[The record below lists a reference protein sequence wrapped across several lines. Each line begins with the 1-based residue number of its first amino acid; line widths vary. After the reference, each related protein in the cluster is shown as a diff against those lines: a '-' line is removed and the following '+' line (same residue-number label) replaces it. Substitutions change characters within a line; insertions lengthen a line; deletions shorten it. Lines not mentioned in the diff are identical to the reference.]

1 MQKNINI
8 KELESGEVQKERAL
22 GLVWNIKTD
31 TFEFKI
37 SSKNKPATKRGMLSE
52 LSSVY
57 DPLGLSSPFVLKGI
71 RIIQKLCQESTGW
84 DDTVSDE
91 VQKESTKWKGKL
103 PALEEIEIQ
112 RCIKPADFW
121 RAAERSIYHF
131 SDAYEDGYGQASYLR
146 LVNNEGVIHC
156 VLLIGKVR
164 LSPLKYVS
172 IPRLEL
178 VAATLSVKIAL
189 LLREELNIEINKE
202 YIWTDSKEVL
212 GYISNSSKRFKI
224 FVANKIQFIHDHS
237 DVAQWYYVP
246 SAYNQQMTAQEVLM
260 VSNQVNHRDGSKGQS
275 FLRQPEDQWPN
286 QVSAEV
292 REGDPEIKPA
302 VAVNVI
308 TIKQDLLSQL
318 EGRISS

>member
-112 RCIKPADFW
+112 RCIKPADFG
-121 RAAERSIYHF
+121 R
-131 SDAYEDGYGQASYLR
+131 
-146 LVNNEGVIHC
+146 V
-156 VLLIGKVR
+156 
-164 LSPLKYVS
+164 
-172 IPRLEL
+172 
-178 VAATLSVKIAL
+178 
-189 LLREELNIEINKE
+189 EE
-202 YIWTDSKEVL
+202 
-212 GYISNSSKRFKI
+212 
-224 FVANKIQFIHDHS
+224 
-237 DVAQWYYVP
+237 VP
-246 SAYNQQMTAQEVLM
+246 SITFQMHPKIDM
-260 VSNQVNHRDGSKGQS
+260 D
-275 FLRQPEDQWPN
+275 
-286 QVSAEV
+286 
-292 REGDPEIKPA
+292 KPA
-302 VAVNVI
+302 
-308 TIKQDLLSQL
+308 T
-318 EGRISS
+318 